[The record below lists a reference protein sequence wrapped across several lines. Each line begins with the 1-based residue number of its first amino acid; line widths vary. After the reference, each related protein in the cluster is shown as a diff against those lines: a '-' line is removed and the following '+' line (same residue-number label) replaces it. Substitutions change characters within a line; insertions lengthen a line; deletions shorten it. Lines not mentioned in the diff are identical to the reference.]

1 MDGRRPRPLLSVALT
16 RMATPRVSCALAR
29 AALAI
34 ALVLLLS
41 PRAQPQDSQQTA
53 VVDQFIGAIIRQ
65 TAAACPLASP
75 SDQAALDRCRIGL
88 YGDSAFRKGLA
99 PIVLWGRPSPEG
111 RRLRDTNLTQFAPDV
126 LAGLYMPMFMF
137 TGEYDVSF
145 DSTEK
150 LYRARAP
157 ALFRNAMDIGQY
169 PYPFWHDPRKWN
181 DYQAANELTFWVDP
195 SKTRIVTMQFSARGK
210 PDPRLVSAPR
220 TPPPFDG
227 KWMWTDSGGQSQPRP
242 ALFVGLLRSNNPYL
256 GRLESAYRDLATE
269 LRKGTCNECH
279 APDNYAGTK
288 RLVLMQTPVHA
299 AGEIKRMMR
308 AVRDDKMPLDDVGL
322 YKEIDP
328 AIKAALLKYGATF
341 ESLVDAA
348 RDWEQ
353 KNP

>member
-1 MDGRRPRPLLSVALT
+1 MDGRRSRPLLSILLVIVLT
-16 RMATPRVSCALAR
+16 LLPGPRVDA
-29 AALAI
+29 
-34 ALVLLLS
+34 
-41 PRAQPQDSQQTA
+41 QDSQQSALVEQLMSTIFREMA
-53 VVDQFIGAIIRQ
+53 V
-65 TAAACPLASP
+65 ACPLASP
-75 SDQAALDRCRIGL
+75 SDQAALDRCRAAL

-99 PIVLWGRPSPEG
+99 PIVLWGRPSPDG

-137 TGEYDVSF
+137 TGEHDVSF
-145 DSTEK
+145 DSTER
-150 LYRARAP
+150 LYRIRAP
-157 ALFRNAMDIGQY
+157 ALFRNQMDLGQY
-169 PYPFWHDPRKWN
+169 PYPFWHDPKKWN

-195 SKTRIVTMQFSARGK
+195 NKRRIVTMQFSARGK
-210 PDPRLVSAPR
+210 SDPRLVSAPR

-227 KWMWTDSGGQSQPRP
+227 KWMWTDANGQSQPRP

-256 GRLESAYRDLATE
+256 GQLETAYRDLATE

-279 APDNYAGTK
+279 APDNYAGMK

-299 AGEIKRMMR
+299 AGEIKRMMS
-308 AVRDDKMPLDDVGL
+308 AVRDDKMPRDDLGL

-328 AIKAALLKYGATF
+328 AIKATLIKYGAAF

-348 RDWEQ
+348 REWER

>member
-1 MDGRRPRPLLSVALT
+1 MDGRRPRLLLSVLLT
-16 RMATPRVSCALAR
+16 EVVIPRVARSFSR

-34 ALVLLLS
+34 VLGLLPS
-41 PRAQPQDSQQTA
+41 SRAQAQDSQQSA
-53 VVDQFIGAIIRQ
+53 VVEQFIGAIIRQ
-65 TAAACPLASP
+65 TAAACPIASP
-75 SDQAALDRCRIGL
+75 SDQSALDRCRAAL
-88 YGDSAFRKGLA
+88 YGDSAFRRGLA

-137 TGEYDVSF
+137 TGEYDLSF

-150 LYRARAP
+150 LYRVRAP
-157 ALFRNAMDIGQY
+157 ALFRNAMDLGQY
-169 PYPFWHDPRKWN
+169 PYPFWHDPKKWN
-181 DYQAANELTFWVDP
+181 DYQAANELIFWVDP
-195 SKTRIVTMQFSARGK
+195 SKRRIVMMQFSAHGK

-227 KWMWTDSGGQSQPRP
+227 KWMWTDASGQSQPRP

-256 GRLESAYRDLATE
+256 GQLENAYRDLATE

-279 APDNYAGTK
+279 APNNYAGTK

-308 AVRDDKMPLDDVGL
+308 AVNDDKMPLDDVGL

-328 AIKAALLKYGATF
+328 VIKAALLKYGAAF